1 MFDYIDDYPGDNVS
15 YPPNGLYIPDA
26 TECMR
31 CGLCISLCPTYKV
44 FRIEAETPRSRVRT
58 IDKIINGN
66 TTVSD
71 EELKHLNNCTQC
83 RACETICPSKM
94 AYGHLFDLAREQ
106 RFQGGASERR
116 ANLLSV
122 MGFKLIE
129 HKALL
134 NAATVL
140 IRLYQKSGLQ
150 LLLRKSALLRMFKL
164 DKAES
169 LMPEV
174 DSSKLAERY
183 PTDVSIYLP
192 LYKRGIEGDLSNK
205 ISPNPS
211 FPKRGTERLPTG
223 KQHRG
228 NVALFT
234 GCISDHFDRKT
245 LLASIK
251 MLNAIGFD
259 VLVPKQQTCCGAIHQ
274 HQGNTAIAD
283 KMAALNT
290 GVFNAL
296 DVDAIIY
303 TASGCGLMLNE
314 YEQGNGDEAS
324 DPKKFSHSL
333 YDITEFL
340 NLNWPD
346 DISLKNSY
354 ADTRK
359 VAVHEPCSQRNVPF
373 PSRSLGTRELGSQ
386 GAWSRHQHV
395 FALLEKIPGITVIPL
410 PENQICCG
418 AGGIHMLTHPEI
430 AEPLRDTKLAH
441 FEQSQADVLVST
453 NIACALHMNTGPA
466 LNKVVHPVVL
476 LAELLT

>member
-1 MFDYIDDYPGDNVS
+1 MFDFIDSYPGDNVI
-15 YPPNGLYIPDA
+15 YPQNGLYIPDA

-31 CGLCISLCPTYKV
+31 CGLCISVCPTYKL
-44 FRIEAETPRSRVRT
+44 FGIEAETPRSRVRT
-58 IDKIINGN
+58 IDKILNN
-66 TTVSD
+66 DSAVSG

-106 RFQGGASERR
+106 RFLAGASERR
-116 ANLLSV
+116 VNLLSAIAL
-122 MGFKLIE
+122 KLIE

-134 NAATVL
+134 NAATIL
-140 IRLYQKSGLQ
+140 MRLYQKSGLQ
-150 LLLRKSALLRMFKL
+150 LLLRKTGLLRVFKL

-174 DSSKLAERY
+174 AIGNLAERY
-183 PTDVSIYLP
+183 
-192 LYKRGIEGDLSNK
+192 
-205 ISPNPS
+205 
-211 FPKRGTERLPTG
+211 PTG

-251 MLNAIGFD
+251 LLNAIGFD
-259 VLVPKQQTCCGAIHQ
+259 VLVPKEQTCCGAIHL

-283 KMAALNT
+283 KMAVLNAD
-290 GVFNAL
+290 VFNSL
-296 DVDAIIY
+296 DIEAIIY

-314 YEQGNGDEAS
+314 YEQDDGDEAS
-324 DPKKFSHSL
+324 ASGTKKFGSSL
-333 YDITEFL
+333 FDVTGFL
-340 NLNWPD
+340 NLYWPED
-346 DISLKNSY
+346 LNLKPGHPN
-354 ADTRK
+354 TMK
-359 VAVHEPCSQRNVPF
+359 VAVHEPCSQRNAPF
-373 PSRSLGTRELGSQ
+373 PSGSLGTRELGNE
-386 GAWSRHQHV
+386 GARNQHQHV
-395 FALLEKIPGITVIPL
+395 YGLLEKIPGITVIPL

-418 AGGIHMLTHPEI
+418 AGGVHMLTHPEI

-441 FEQSQADVLVST
+441 FEQSQADLLVST
-453 NIACALHMNTGPA
+453 NIGCALHLNAGPA

-476 LAELLT
+476 LAELLA